1 MKKNLTGIV
10 STGLALTLGIL
21 GVSAA
26 SGSGQNAAVTERDR
40 DGSGVFGE
48 APAKTDDGKVKYRDD
63 NGDGICDYKESVSVV
78 CVNDSDGDGVC
89 DYREN
94 APAACFNDSDGDG
107 ACDYKEDNERPLK
120 GSGAHCGWQKNSQP
134 GTDQGNSSLG
144 RSIQHRRGR

>member
-1 MKKNLTGIV
+1 MKKILTGIV

-40 DGSGVFGE
+40 DGSCVFGE

-78 CVNDSDGDGVC
+78 CVNDSDGDGIC
-89 DYREN
+89 DYR
-94 APAACFNDSDGDG
+94 
-107 ACDYKEDNERPLK
+107 EDNERPLK

-144 RSIQHRRGR
+144 RSIQHRRGRKSHRKEKERL

>member
-1 MKKNLTGIV
+1 MKKILTGIV

-26 SGSGQNAAVTERDR
+26 SSSGQNAAVTERDR
-40 DGSGVFGE
+40 DGSCVFGE
-48 APAKTDDGKVKYRDD
+48 NPAKTDDGKVKYRDD

-78 CVNDSDGDGVC
+78 CVNDSDGDGIC
-89 DYREN
+89 DYR
-94 APAACFNDSDGDG
+94 
-107 ACDYKEDNERPLK
+107 EDNERPLK
-120 GSGAHCGWQKNSQP
+120 GNGAHCGWQKNSQP

>member
-1 MKKNLTGIV
+1 MKKILTGIV

-40 DGSGVFGE
+40 DGSCVFGE

-63 NGDGICDYKESVSVV
+63 NGDGICDYKESGSVV
-78 CVNDSDGDGVC
+78 CVNDSDGDGIC
-89 DYREN
+89 DYR
-94 APAACFNDSDGDG
+94 
-107 ACDYKEDNERPLK
+107 EDNERPLK

>member
-1 MKKNLTGIV
+1 MKKILTGIV

-40 DGSGVFGE
+40 DGSG
-48 APAKTDDGKVKYRDD
+48 
-63 NGDGICDYKESVSVV
+63 
-78 CVNDSDGDGVC
+78 
-89 DYREN
+89 
-94 APAACFNDSDGDG
+94 
-107 ACDYKEDNERPLK
+107 
-120 GSGAHCGWQKNSQP
+120 AHCGWQENSQP

>member
-1 MKKNLTGIV
+1 MKKILTGIV

-40 DGSGVFGE
+40 DGSCVFGE

-78 CVNDSDGDGVC
+78 CVNDSDGDGIC
-89 DYREN
+89 DYRE
-94 APAACFNDSDGDG
+94 
-107 ACDYKEDNERPLK
+107 DNESPLK
-120 GSGAHCGWQKNSQP
+120 GSGAHCGWQENSQP
-134 GTDQGNSSLG
+134 GTDQENSGQG
-144 RSIQHRRGR
+144 RGIQHRRGR

>member
-1 MKKNLTGIV
+1 MKKILTGIV

-40 DGSGVFGE
+40 DGSCVFGE

-78 CVNDSDGDGVC
+78 CVNDSDGDGIC
-89 DYREN
+89 DYRE
-94 APAACFNDSDGDG
+94 
-107 ACDYKEDNERPLK
+107 DNESPLK
-120 GSGAHCGWQKNSQP
+120 GSGAHCGWQENSRSARAIC
-134 GTDQGNSSLG
+134 SSRGKVARYPFSALPRIWM
-144 RSIQHRRGR
+144 RSLSKYLSYTLSPQI

>member
-1 MKKNLTGIV
+1 MKKILTGIV

-26 SGSGQNAAVTERDR
+26 SGSGQNAAVTERNR
-40 DGSGVFGE
+40 DGSCVFGE

-78 CVNDSDGDGVC
+78 CVNDSDGDGIC
-89 DYREN
+89 DYR
-94 APAACFNDSDGDG
+94 
-107 ACDYKEDNERPLK
+107 EDNERPLK

>member
-1 MKKNLTGIV
+1 MKKILTGIV

-40 DGSGVFGE
+40 DGSCVFGE

-78 CVNDSDGDGVC
+78 CVNDSDGDGIC
-89 DYREN
+89 DYR
-94 APAACFNDSDGDG
+94 
-107 ACDYKEDNERPLK
+107 EDNERPLK
-120 GSGAHCGWQKNSQP
+120 GNGAHCGWQENSQP
-134 GTDQGNSSLG
+134 GTDQENSGQG
-144 RSIQHRRGR
+144 RGIQHRRGR

>member
-1 MKKNLTGIV
+1 MKKILTGIV
-10 STGLALTLGIL
+10 FTGLALTLGIL

-40 DGSGVFGE
+40 DGSCVFGE

-78 CVNDSDGDGVC
+78 CVNDSDGDGIC
-89 DYREN
+89 DYR
-94 APAACFNDSDGDG
+94 
-107 ACDYKEDNERPLK
+107 EDNERPLK

>member
-1 MKKNLTGIV
+1 MKKILTGIV

-48 APAKTDDGKVKYRDD
+48 APAKTADGKVKYRDD

-78 CVNDSDGDGVC
+78 CVNDSDGDGIC
-89 DYREN
+89 DYR
-94 APAACFNDSDGDG
+94 
-107 ACDYKEDNERPLK
+107 EDNERPLK
-120 GSGAHCGWQKNSQP
+120 GSGAHCGWQENSQP
-134 GTDQGNSSLG
+134 GTDQENSGQG
-144 RSIQHRRGR
+144 RGIQHRRGR

>member
-1 MKKNLTGIV
+1 MKKILTGIV

-40 DGSGVFGE
+40 DGSCVFGE
-48 APAKTDDGKVKYRDD
+48 NPAKTDDGKVKYMDD

-78 CVNDSDGDGVC
+78 CVNDSDGDGIC
-89 DYREN
+89 DYR
-94 APAACFNDSDGDG
+94 
-107 ACDYKEDNERPLK
+107 EDNERPLK

>member
-1 MKKNLTGIV
+1 MKKILTGIV

-40 DGSGVFGE
+40 DGSCVFGE

-78 CVNDSDGDGVC
+78 CVNDSDGDGIC
-89 DYREN
+89 DYR
-94 APAACFNDSDGDG
+94 
-107 ACDYKEDNERPLK
+107 EDNERPLK
-120 GSGAHCGWQKNSQP
+120 GSGAHCGWQENSQP
-134 GTDQGNSSLG
+134 GTDQENSGQG
-144 RSIQHRRGR
+144 RGIQHRRGR

>member
-1 MKKNLTGIV
+1 MKKILTGIV

-40 DGSGVFGE
+40 DGSCVFGE
-48 APAKTDDGKVKYRDD
+48 NPAKTDDGKVKYRDD

-78 CVNDSDGDGVC
+78 CVNDSDGDGIC
-89 DYREN
+89 DYR
-94 APAACFNDSDGDG
+94 
-107 ACDYKEDNERPLK
+107 EDNERPLK

>member
-1 MKKNLTGIV
+1 MKKILTGIV

-40 DGSGVFGE
+40 DGSCVFGE

-78 CVNDSDGDGVC
+78 CVNDSDGDGIC
-89 DYREN
+89 DYR
-94 APAACFNDSDGDG
+94 
-107 ACDYKEDNERPLK
+107 EDNERPLK

>member
-1 MKKNLTGIV
+1 MKKILTGIV

-40 DGSGVFGE
+40 DGSCVFGE

-63 NGDGICDYKESVSVV
+63 NGDGICDYKENTYVV
-78 CVNDSDGDGVC
+78 CVNDSDGNGVC
-89 DYREN
+89 DYR
-94 APAACFNDSDGDG
+94 
-107 ACDYKEDNERPLK
+107 EDNERPLK
-120 GSGAHCGWQKNSQP
+120 GNGAHCGWQKNSQP

-144 RSIQHRRGR
+144 RGIQHRRGR

>member
-1 MKKNLTGIV
+1 MKKILTGIV

-40 DGSGVFGE
+40 DGSCVFGE

-78 CVNDSDGDGVC
+78 CVNDSDGDGI
-89 DYREN
+89 
-94 APAACFNDSDGDG
+94 
-107 ACDYKEDNERPLK
+107 CDYKEDNESPLK
-120 GSGAHCGWQKNSQP
+120 GSGAHCGWQENSQP
-134 GTDQGNSSLG
+134 GTDQENSGQG
-144 RSIQHRRGR
+144 RGIQHRRGR

>member
-1 MKKNLTGIV
+1 MKKILTGIV

-63 NGDGICDYKESVSVV
+63 NGDGICDYKESTSVV
-78 CVNDSDGDGVC
+78 
-89 DYREN
+89 
-94 APAACFNDSDGDG
+94 CFNDSDGDG
-107 ACDYKEDNERPLK
+107 ICDYREDNERPLK
-120 GSGAHCGWQKNSQP
+120 GSGAHCGWQENSQP
-134 GTDQGNSSLG
+134 GTDQENSGQG
-144 RSIQHRRGR
+144 RGIQHRRGR

>member
-1 MKKNLTGIV
+1 MKKILTGIV

-40 DGSGVFGE
+40 DGSCVFGE

-78 CVNDSDGDGVC
+78 CVNDSDGDGIC
-89 DYREN
+89 DYRE
-94 APAACFNDSDGDG
+94 
-107 ACDYKEDNERPLK
+107 DNESPLK
-120 GSGAHCGWQKNSQP
+120 GSGAHCGWQENSQP
-134 GTDQGNSSLG
+134 GTDQENSGQGSG
-144 RSIQHRRGR
+144 IQHRRGR